1 MNVNGIFGALGDAL
15 GRIVKDT
22 VKLRSLKKEDLQNLL
37 NENIRAH
44 EQLADLLLTGETRD
58 LNLWVKNKVNPVLHQ
73 LKDASMRDTYLNFVK
88 ALHGKASSEERTRAL
103 GALQK
108 ANAAYAKVLQ
118 EISNN
123 IDKLMEEEAVDVF
136 HIRVTHIAALGI
148 IRQSDAV
155 CNYTVYLYTLMTRA
169 AIHEVA
175 GIPKYR
181 LVYLRDHTPD
191 VANYVSDI
199 LDKKGIYTFLNDVKT
214 LRSRAADVVL
224 GASGSFDFRPGN
236 LSGFYMPNF
245 IDTLTSALS
254 ALNIFRAAMDA
265 WDDYQLAK
273 YERNKEM
280 KEWLESHV
288 ALLRMDLTDMDQT
301 SPEYIQMTNIIQAYD
316 DKIAEYDRDILAFEN
331 AE

>member
-1 MNVNGIFGALGDAL
+1 MNVSSIFGALGDAL

-37 NENIRAH
+37 NENIRTH
-44 EQLADLLLTGETRD
+44 ERLADLMLVGDARE
-58 LNLWVKNKVNPVLHQ
+58 LNMWIKNKVNPALHQ
-73 LKDASMRDTYLNFVK
+73 IKDNNVRDIYLNFVK
-88 ALHGKASSEERTRAL
+88 QLRGKAASEERTRAL

-123 IDKLMEEEAVDVF
+123 IDKLMEEESVDVF
-136 HIRVTHIAALGI
+136 HIRVTHVAALGI
-148 IRQSDAV
+148 IRQSDMV
-155 CNYTVYLYTLMTRA
+155 CNYSVYLYTLMTRA
-169 AIHEVA
+169 AAHEAA

-181 LVYLRDHTPD
+181 SVYLREKLET
-191 VANYVSDI
+191 VTSCVSDI

-214 LRSRAADVVL
+214 LRSRSADVVL

-236 LSGFYMPNF
+236 LASFYMPNF
-245 IDTLTSALS
+245 LDTLASALS
-254 ALNIFRAAMDA
+254 CLNIFRAAMDA

-288 ALLRMDLTDMDQT
+288 ALLRMDLADMDQT

-316 DKIAEYDRDILAFEN
+316 DKIADYDRDILAFEN